1 MIAALAAL
9 AAHAQE
15 AAHQVPV
22 DVMPG
27 GTLGDY
33 TGPAGLVGIL
43 VLTLDRFG
51 LLRGSPRN
59 DTMSAAAEISTI
71 KRLAI
76 LQERC
81 EGMRRDIDATRDIC
95 TAIQNECRTAI
106 DQHRDATAQRLDRLH
121 ADVRRELDR

>member
-1 MIAALAAL
+1 MISALAVL
-9 AAHAQE
+9 AAQAQDV
-15 AAHQVPV
+15 ASAVPP
-22 DVMPG
+22 DAMAG

-59 DTMSAAAEISTI
+59 DTMSSAAEISTI
-71 KRLAI
+71 KRLAT

-81 EGMRRDIDATRDIC
+81 EGMRRDINATRDAC
-95 TAIQNECRTAI
+95 TANHNECRTAI